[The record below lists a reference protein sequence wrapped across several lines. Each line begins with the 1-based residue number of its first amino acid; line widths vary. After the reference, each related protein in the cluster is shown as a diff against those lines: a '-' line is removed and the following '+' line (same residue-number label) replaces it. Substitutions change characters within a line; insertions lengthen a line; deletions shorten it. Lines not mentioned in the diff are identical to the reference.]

1 MELLTIGQL
10 AEGSGKAPSA
20 IRYYEEMGLL
30 RPAARVGGH
39 RRFAPSALHRMAVI
53 DLLRVAGFSLREIR
67 QLVSASPR
75 TWRPRTKR
83 KLAEVEQRIE
93 RAQMARRILQAALE
107 CDCDRLEGCQV
118 AARAGREIRRH
129 RVSTR

>member
-1 MELLTIGQL
+1 
-10 AEGSGKAPSA
+10 
-20 IRYYEEMGLL
+20 
-30 RPAARVGGH
+30 
-39 RRFAPSALHRMAVI
+39 MAVI